1 MVTQEQVAE
10 KIIEEVTRLNDEFG
24 WDIAMAFLAGIKWA
38 AELKD
43 TVNTGQMT
51 AYLGEF
57 YSSMQKGE
65 IS

>member
-38 AELKD
+38 ADLKG
-43 TVNTGQMT
+43 TVDAGQMT